1 MVTDTAKRKTQ
12 DFVPDSQKMNRV
24 RPATNALFVALF
36 VVLAAM
42 AIIPVIFVFVVSI
55 SSETS
60 IREVGYSFFPSE
72 LSGTAYKFLWN
83 ERGTILNA
91 LGISVLVTGVGTV
104 LGLFLTTTMGYV
116 LSRPVFK
123 LKGFYTWV
131 VFIPM
136 IFNGGM
142 LASYVIN
149 TNLLR
154 LSDTVWA
161 LILPLAVFSFHIIV
175 CKSFFRST
183 IPDAIIESAKID
195 GAAQLRIFGQIV
207 LPISKFKV
215 FYKLYLPLSTPVL
228 ATIALFLVFG
238 YWNDWFQS
246 SLYITDSRLLSL
258 QALLNNMM
266 RNLEYIA
273 NNPTVGVSLQQYRNS
288 MPSESVRM
296 AIAVVIVIP
305 IACAYPFFQKYFI
318 SGLTIGAV
326 KG

>member
-60 IREVGYSFFPSE
+60 IREVGYSFFPIE
-72 LSGTAYKFLWN
+72 LSNTAYMFLWN

-136 IFNGGM
+136 IFNGG
-142 LASYVIN
+142 YVG
-149 TNLLR
+149 LLR
-154 LSDTVWA
+154 DQHQPAPFVRYG
-161 LILPLAVFSFHIIV
+161 V
-175 CKSFFRST
+175 
-183 IPDAIIESAKID
+183 
-195 GAAQLRIFGQIV
+195 GADPAAGG
-207 LPISKFKV
+207 
-215 FYKLYLPLSTPVL
+215 
-228 ATIALFLVFG
+228 FLV
-238 YWNDWFQS
+238 QHH
-246 SLYITDSRLLSL
+246 
-258 QALLNNMM
+258 
-266 RNLEYIA
+266 
-273 NNPTVGVSLQQYRNS
+273 
-288 MPSESVRM
+288 RM
-296 AIAVVIVIP
+296 
-305 IACAYPFFQKYFI
+305 
-318 SGLTIGAV
+318 
-326 KG
+326 